1 MSHFQIKY
9 DYFRNCNVQR
19 YETLLNLIENMPGS
33 VAGEQVSLLQVI
45 TSVSIIP
52 SPVTVVSF
60 EVVQFNPPY
69 AGGGLEHVRV
79 LSCIPPPQ
87 VFEHCVQDCHEL
99 QEPLTRR

>member
-1 MSHFQIKY
+1 MSDFQIKY
-9 DYFRNCNVQR
+9 NHSY

-33 VAGEQVSLLQVI
+33 VGSEHVWLLQVI
-45 TSVSIIP
+45 LVTSVSIIL

-60 EVVQFNPPY
+60 EAVQFDPPY

-87 VFEHCVQDCHEL
+87 VFEHFQDCHEL

>member
-1 MSHFQIKY
+1 M
-9 DYFRNCNVQR
+9 
-19 YETLLNLIENMPGS
+19 LNLIENMPGS
-33 VAGEQVSLLQVI
+33 VAEQVSLLQVM

-52 SPVTVVSF
+52 SSVTVVSF
-60 EVVQFNPPY
+60 EAVQFDPPY

>member
-9 DYFRNCNVQR
+9 NHSYLQN
-19 YETLLNLIENMPGS
+19 YETLLNLKENMPAS
-33 VAGEQVSLLQVI
+33 VAGQEVSLLQVI
-45 TSVSIIP
+45 TSVSIIS

-60 EVVQFNPPY
+60 EAVQFDPPY

-87 VFEHCVQDCHEL
+87 VFEHCVQDCHEF

>member
-1 MSHFQIKY
+1 MSHFQNKY
-9 DYFRNCNVQR
+9 THIYFYLQS
-19 YETLLNLIENMPGS
+19 YKTLLNLIENMPGS
-33 VAGEQVSLLQVI
+33 VAEQVSLLQVM

-52 SPVTVVSF
+52 SSVTVVSF
-60 EVVQFNPPY
+60 EAVQFDPPY